1 VEPCRLTG
9 EPIAFDIHHEAR
21 LSASLVLSLF
31 DLTRLW
37 AGFAERFD
45 HGLNVDAFPER
56 LLTYGM
62 LLMVVVFAK
71 RNCSPIV
78 WLLPHPCTAA
88 YPDVRDFDRHIL
100 AAINAAMKRSNKV
113 HMPL

>member
-21 LSASLVLSLF
+21 LFASLVLSLF
-31 DLTRLW
+31 NLTSLW

-56 LLTYGM
+56 LLANYM
-62 LLMVVVFAK
+62 LVPVMFAAQW
-71 RNCSPIV
+71 NYSPII
-78 WLLPHPCTAA
+78 WLLPHSCTAA
-88 YPDVRDFDRHIL
+88 ITNVSAFDRHLL
-100 AAINAAMKRSNKV
+100 AVVYAAMERSNEV
-113 HMPL
+113 QVAL